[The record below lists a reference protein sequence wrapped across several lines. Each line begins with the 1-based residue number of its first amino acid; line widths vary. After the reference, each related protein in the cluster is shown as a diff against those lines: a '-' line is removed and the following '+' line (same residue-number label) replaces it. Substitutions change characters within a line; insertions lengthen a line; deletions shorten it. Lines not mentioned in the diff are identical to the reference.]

1 MRGCPGGIPFRLP
14 LLRGDAK
21 FSNWLYRIAVNQAKT
36 RRKSMMT
43 SMQRMVPLESE
54 ETMGDSLRNPEEDA
68 KLRETHDIVHQVLGT
83 SDGNDELIILM
94 RNLQDIPYE
103 EIACVLEVPNGTVKS
118 RLHRARR
125 ALKAKLAPYF
135 QPA

>member
-1 MRGCPGGIPFRLP
+1 M
-14 LLRGDAK
+14 
-21 FSNWLYRIAVNQAKT
+21 
-36 RRKSMMT
+36 
-43 SMQRMVPLESE
+43 
-54 ETMGDSLRNPEEDA
+54 RNPEEDA

>member
-1 MRGCPGGIPFRLP
+1 
-14 LLRGDAK
+14 
-21 FSNWLYRIAVNQAKT
+21 
-36 RRKSMMT
+36 MMT